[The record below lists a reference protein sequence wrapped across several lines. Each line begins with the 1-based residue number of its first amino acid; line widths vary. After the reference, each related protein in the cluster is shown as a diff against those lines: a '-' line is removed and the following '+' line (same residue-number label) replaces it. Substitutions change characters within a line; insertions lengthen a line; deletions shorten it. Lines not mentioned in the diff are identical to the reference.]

1 MKRVKLIAL
10 TIALCWHIPL
20 LAAEDDRWYQVDLV
34 VFRYTNNVSGELWP
48 AVTKRE
54 QPENVIRLRRSDA
67 DSDDA
72 YVSLPAQQMLLSDQA
87 ETLRQK
93 ADYQVLAQRA
103 WRMPVSVRGRP
114 VAIRASIDGS
124 EPMLLDGTVMVTL
137 ERFLHVDVD
146 LWLNKL
152 APANTYSIQDSTFGE
167 DDSEEPEVVV
177 QLGEDAPAMR
187 IIENFQLK
195 QKRRIR
201 NSKDIYYLDS
211 PEIGVLIKLT
221 PV

>member
-20 LAAEDDRWYQVDLV
+20 LAAEDDRWYQVDVV
-34 VFRYTNNVSGELWP
+34 VFRHTSNVSGELWP
-48 AVTKRE
+48 AVAKRE
-54 QPENVIRLRRSDA
+54 QPEKVIRLRRSDA
-67 DSDDA
+67 DSNDA

-103 WRMPVSVRGRP
+103 WRMPVRGRGRP

-124 EPMLLDGTVMVTL
+124 EPLLLDGTVMVTQ

-152 APANTYSIQDSTFGE
+152 TPANTYSIQDSTFGE